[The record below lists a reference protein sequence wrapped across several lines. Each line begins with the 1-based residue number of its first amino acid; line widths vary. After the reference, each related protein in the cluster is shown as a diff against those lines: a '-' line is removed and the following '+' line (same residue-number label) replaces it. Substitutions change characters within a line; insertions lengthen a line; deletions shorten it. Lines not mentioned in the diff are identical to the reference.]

1 MGSMQ
6 ESVPGWLSVPVSR
19 RAWLGA
25 TAAGFAGLS
34 MSGWLEALAQAAGQG
49 GGARR
54 RSCILL
60 WMTGGPSQMDTFD
73 LKPGTPNGGPFK
85 AIDTNVPGMQISEH
99 LPKLAQHGDKLVL
112 IRSMSTKEG
121 DHSRATA
128 LMRTGYLPQGP
139 IRYPTLGAL
148 VAKELGNA
156 ESELPNFVSINSYR
170 LFAPN
175 AFGPGFLGSEYDP
188 LLVADAGSAVAADQ
202 QGQEYELKVEDL
214 QPPPSIGPEKL
225 SARLGLLGSLN
236 QRFLAEHQAAAAI
249 GHRIAYERAVRLM
262 RSEAGKVFD
271 LTTEPDA
278 VRDAYGRNRFGQG
291 CLLARRLVERGVP
304 FVEVSLN
311 GVDNQALGWDTHADN
326 FQQVRRL
333 SEILDP
339 AWSTLMAELSERG
352 LLQDTLLVW
361 MGEFGRTPVINP
373 NGGRDHFPQAWSTV
387 LAGGG
392 VRGGQVVGKTS
403 DDGQEVVDRP
413 VVVADLLATICLALG
428 IDPERQ
434 NLSNVGRP
442 IRIVDA
448 AAKPITEILA

>member
-1 MGSMQ
+1 MAST
-6 ESVPGWLSVPVSR
+6 EKLPGWWSVPVTR
-19 RAWLGA
+19 RAWLGS
-25 TAAGFAGLS
+25 TAAGVTGLS
-34 MSGWLEALAQAAGQG
+34 MSGWLEALAQAVG
-49 GGARR
+49 GEGARR

-73 LKPGTPNGGPFK
+73 LKPGTPNGGPYK
-85 AIDTNVPGMQISEH
+85 AIETSVPGMQISEH
-99 LPKLAQHGDKLVL
+99 LPKLARHGEKLVL

-148 VAKELGNA
+148 VAKELGNN
-156 ESELPNFVSINSYR
+156 EHELPNFVSINSYR

-188 LLVADAGSAVAADQ
+188 LLVGDAASAVAADQ
-202 QGQEYELKVEDL
+202 EGASYELKVEDL
-214 QPPPSIGPEKL
+214 EPPSSLGPETL

-236 QRFLAEHQAAAAI
+236 RRFLAEHHSATAI
-249 GHRIAYERAVRLM
+249 GHRIAYERAIRLM

-271 LTTEPDA
+271 LSTEPDA

-311 GVDNQALGWDTHADN
+311 GVDNQAFGWDTHADN
-326 FQQVRRL
+326 FEQVRRL

-339 AWSTLMAELSERG
+339 AWSTLLAELSERG
-352 LLQDTLLVW
+352 LLQDTLVVW

-373 NGGRDHFPQAWSTV
+373 NGGRDHYPQAWSTV

-392 VRGGQVVGKTS
+392 VRGGQIVGKTS
-403 DDGQEVVDRP
+403 DDGREVVDRP
-413 VVVADLLATICLALG
+413 VAVADLLATICLALG
-428 IDPERQ
+428 IDPETQ

-448 AAKPITEILA
+448 SAKPIREILA

>member
-1 MGSMQ
+1 
-6 ESVPGWLSVPVSR
+6 
-19 RAWLGA
+19 
-25 TAAGFAGLS
+25 
-34 MSGWLEALAQAAGQG
+34 MSGWLEALAEAAVQRG
-49 GGARR
+49 GTRR

-73 LKPGTPNGGPFK
+73 LKPGTPNGGPYK
-85 AIDTNVPGMQISEH
+85 AIDTNVHGMQISEH
-99 LPKLAQHGDKLVL
+99 LPKLAQHGEKLVL

-121 DHSRATA
+121 DHSRATS
-128 LMRTGYLPQGP
+128 LLRTGYLPQGP

-148 VAKELGNA
+148 VAKELGDN

-175 AFGPGFLGSEYDP
+175 AFGSGFLGSEYDP
-188 LLVADAGSAVAADQ
+188 LLVGDAGSAVAADQ
-202 QGQEYELKVEDL
+202 EGEPYELKVEDL
-214 QPPPSIGPEKL
+214 QPPPTIGAEKL
-225 SARLGLLGSLN
+225 TARLGLLGSLN
-236 QRFLAEHQAAAAI
+236 QRFLAEHQAATAI

-271 LTTEPDA
+271 LTSEPDT

-304 FVEVSLN
+304 FIEVSLN
-311 GVDNQALGWDTHADN
+311 GVENQAFGWDTHTDN
-326 FQQVRRL
+326 FEQVRRL

-339 AWSTLMAELSERG
+339 AWSTLLTELSERG
-352 LLQDTLLVW
+352 LLQDTLIVW

-392 VRGGQVVGKTS
+392 VRGGQIVGKTS
-403 DDGQEVVDRP
+403 DDGQEVADRP
-413 VVVADLLATICLALG
+413 VAVADLLATICLALG
-428 IDPERQ
+428 IDPDTQ

-442 IRIVDA
+442 IRMVDA
-448 AAKPITEILA
+448 SAKPLTEILA